1 MTHKKGFEHGRAH
14 SKETV
19 NQVKELK
26 SQGMSVATIS
36 KLTGVSVNTLKHW
49 FYRKEGNH
57 CVTDTVSK
65 VRVTSTV
72 RMPRKVLCALV
83 EEKDLQSR
91 EQVQDYI
98 LAEGLI
104 AIDRYI
110 NKKQDELG
118 VIDES

>member
-1 MTHKKGFEHGRAH
+1 MTHRKGFEHGRAH